1 MSVALMGFWILR
13 GYSTE
18 GRRYVRAALELP
30 EVQAS
35 DFAHAHALY
44 VGAGLADGQGNHVEA
59 KGMLE
64 ACLALRRKLGEPVDV
79 AATLSTLSLVR
90 LHAGDAEGAFTGEQE
105 ALEIFRRLDNTIGE
119 AIGLL
124 HLGQIHAYVGEE
136 KKAIEH
142 LEQCLAIAQ
151 RIKYSE
157 VESEC
162 DVNLGE
168 LALDGG
174 DTAAASKRFSR
185 ALAVCRD
192 AGNKRGE
199 STALWWL
206 GKIDRVRGDL
216 HAARVRLGGALRA
229 FRAYEM
235 HEELLGCLEDH
246 AALWHALG
254 NDAEAARM
262 HAAVDVSRQ
271 RLALRRSPR
280 AEARIRA
287 TIASLRAAMGD
298 TAFDTAWSAGT
309 RWEIGEAAAEALA
322 LAPEEAALA

>member
-1 MSVALMGFWILR
+1 MS
-13 GYSTE
+13 
-18 GRRYVRAALELP
+18 
-30 EVQAS
+30 
-35 DFAHAHALY
+35 
-44 VGAGLADGQGNHVEA
+44 
-59 KGMLE
+59 
-64 ACLALRRKLGEPVDV
+64 
-79 AATLSTLSLVR
+79 
-90 LHAGDAEGAFTGEQE
+90 GDPEQE
-105 ALEIFRRLDNTIGE
+105 YFSDGITEDIITDLSKVSALGIIARNSAFMYKEKNVDILKVARELKVTHVLEGSVRKAGGRIRINAQLVDGETNSHVWADRYDRDSSDIFALQDEISE
-119 AIGLL
+119 AIVKALKLRLL
-124 HLGQIHAYVGEE
+124 PEE

-168 LALDGG
+168 LALDAG

-192 AGNKRGE
+192 AGNRRGE